1 MPKNMGCMAQL
12 LQENPNEPRKN
23 KRIQN
28 ENVNQKR
35 SSLTD
40 KHNYKSLSLRNHTIN
55 ELDKLSTSMFDSLKL
70 SRAKTVEIL
79 IKDRLASDGT
89 KKGRA
94 INETNKEI

>member
-1 MPKNMGCMAQL
+1 
-12 LQENPNEPRKN
+12 
-23 KRIQN
+23 
-28 ENVNQKR
+28 
-35 SSLTD
+35 
-40 KHNYKSLSLRNHTIN
+40 
-55 ELDKLSTSMFDSLKL
+55 MFDSLKL

>member
-1 MPKNMGCMAQL
+1 M
-12 LQENPNEPRKN
+12 
-23 KRIQN
+23 
-28 ENVNQKR
+28 
-35 SSLTD
+35 TD
-40 KHNYKSLSLRNHTIN
+40 KYNYKSLSLRNHTIN